1 MGIVTDAE
9 KWYFMKCTQDSEGII
24 SFKLSKP
31 LFIAYDGKGT
41 KGMAEKVLG
50 HILWLLKEVQKL
62 VKVLEES
69 REKKGKENAELR
81 KENTDFRMKF
91 ANLEFEKAE
100 LKHRI
105 AETLKMTEEERTR
118 RDAENVK
125 LRVTIKELK
134 SENIKFTSFVA
145 VPEVI
150 MVPTN
155 SAKHLNGKSLE
166 EKDMDSFLLEAHKK
180 IGLIQEI
187 SSSVLKENHVTKISE
202 TTQSQKSDNSDALVF
217 SFHGTKHRLEANQ
230 EEILCWYH
238 YERNF
243 VFQLK
248 ALCDKDKIGEKKARG
263 LIYDE
268 VVKQVNIICKKK
280 SQDTGDATPR
290 HNKRWFA

>member
-1 MGIVTDAE
+1 
-9 KWYFMKCTQDSEGII
+9 MKCTQDSEGII

-62 VKVLEES
+62 VKIMSSELEVLKQRITELEAENVEIVEL
-69 REKKGKENAELR
+69 RKENAELR

-134 SENIKFTSFVA
+134 SENIKVRDRLTKV
-145 VPEVI
+145 EQ
-150 MVPTN
+150 N
-155 SAKHLNGKSLE
+155 QLLN
-166 EKDMDSFLLEAHKK
+166 
-180 IGLIQEI
+180 
-187 SSSVLKENHVTKISE
+187 
-202 TTQSQKSDNSDALVF
+202 DNSSNNSSLASLQYQ
-217 SFHGTKHRLEANQ
+217 R
-230 EEILCWYH
+230 
-238 YERNF
+238 
-243 VFQLK
+243 
-248 ALCDKDKIGEKKARG
+248 
-263 LIYDE
+263 
-268 VVKQVNIICKKK
+268 
-280 SQDTGDATPR
+280 
-290 HNKRWFA
+290 